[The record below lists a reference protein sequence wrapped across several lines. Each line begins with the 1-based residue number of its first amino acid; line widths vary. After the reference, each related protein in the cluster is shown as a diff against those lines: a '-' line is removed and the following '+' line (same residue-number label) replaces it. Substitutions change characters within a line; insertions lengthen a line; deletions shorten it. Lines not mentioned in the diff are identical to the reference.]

1 MLLAFLFIYYFFL
14 QQFSFLSQTLNMFFK
29 RSYSLS
35 KYMEKMLRKEPRI
48 DEYRTTTLLIK

>member
-1 MLLAFLFIYYFFL
+1 MLLAFLFIYLFL

-35 KYMEKMLRKEPRI
+35 KYMEKMLCKEPRI